1 MVKKLDESKLRRF
14 DEFWKIYPRRESKL
28 DAKKAWIQTDADN
41 IAEEILVAI
50 DRQKRYSFKD
60 RRFTPLPATWLRAG
74 KWEDELPAP
83 AVAVPSHSHGP
94 VPKGPPP
101 QTCPHRAYLNDQLLN
116 LLLRKLQARITVSND
131 VLRQCVQYRNH
142 VAGQWESM
150 WPDKIDY
157 PERLAQTKIAVKTFE
172 DLIGAG
178 ARD

>member
-41 IAEEILVAI
+41 IAEEIMVAI

-74 KWEDELPAP
+74 RWEDELPAP
-83 AVAVPSHSHGP
+83 AVAVSSHSHGP

-101 QTCPHRAYLNDQLLN
+101 QTCPHRAYLNDHLLN
-116 LLLRKLQARITVSND
+116 LINIKKGISVAALRECLKH
-131 VLRQCVQYRNH
+131 RNH
-142 VAGQWESM
+142 VAGQWDLL
-150 WPDKIDY
+150 WDKNHIDY
-157 PERLAQTKIAVKTFE
+157 KERREQAQGVVEYFQDIIRE
-172 DLIGAG
+172 MG
-178 ARD
+178 